1 MEEMHRFLAKQNYV
15 SIWISKGDEFQW
27 IEISGTHEMR
37 RKVFIAALAQK
48 KGQDKKKKTRDYKF

>member
-1 MEEMHRFLAKQNYV
+1 MCLFEYQKEMR
-15 SIWISKGDEFQW
+15 EFQW

-48 KGQDKKKKTRDYKF
+48 KGQDKKKKDTGL